1 VIDSIFLLAQAGAA
15 GAEAA
20 ANAAAANAPAPTPP
34 PVWIQNLLGW
44 LYLIGDPAF
53 TTKGVFGSLLTWT
66 KIIGLFCLVSWIGA
80 RILSAIKQRIQLPAL
95 SGIAAAGLLGGLA
108 SILLQQLQ
116 AAGRLSLPMIAGIS
130 PAVILGVISLFA
142 VLAWIETLLWVSMNK
157 DSEKGDRLLLI
168 AMHIAL
174 AYGLLNGML
183 IYAFAVVPPG
193 VSVTIVDFLAQGARM
208 GLTYMGYTALVLLL
222 YRLFSELGMFNPVR
236 TLAIAWL
243 ARKEANRRMWAP
255 YVVLTVFLVVLAFTH
270 WFLVPPRPAEMSRL
284 FVGTL
289 TLLCSLLIT
298 LMIIFL
304 SPLSLPTDI
313 QQQTIYTIVSKP
325 VSRLELIWGRIV
337 GYMTLVTLMIGLFG
351 AISYIYLIRQ
361 VNSTIRLTNQEAN
374 AIRSDNP
381 IRATQLDEQSE
392 QLAARMSA
400 RVPIKGSL
408 VFRDSR
414 GTPQIKGID
423 VGQELEYRTH
433 VEGATPSKG
442 IWRYGIIS
450 HPFDEVG
457 NMAARDAGR
466 APGKQNYPILDRRI
480 PVDNFLR
487 PGTIEYI
494 DNQISLLN
502 ARKARGENGLDSS
515 ISSLQEQRRPLANKD
530 AELQQA
536 LKAAQ
541 AANNQPEIDRVQNE
555 LATFHSDAFRIEM
568 SFTIYRTTKGRV
580 GEPVFASIKVTNPFT
595 SEQYDNTFPVREYY
609 TDNQLIPASLLVGS
623 DGFLNIEIQCV
634 SSSQYLGMA
643 ESDLFILASN
653 GSFVLNFAKGLM
665 GVWLQALVLTS
676 IGVFAGTFLSW
687 PVALLTTIAFFVSGQ
702 VAFNYL
708 QEFALS
714 AQTGGGPFESL
725 YRLLSHDNQMSDLT
739 PTVAVITAKT
749 LDSLIMPIMSRLV
762 YVVPNFASLDVSNSV
777 ADGFAVTGSKV
788 ISNTLMAVAYAL
800 PFSVAGF
807 FILKKREVAA

>member
-1 VIDSIFLLAQAGAA
+1 MIDTLFTIAQAGAA
-15 GAEAA
+15 AA
-20 ANAAAANAPAPTPP
+20 AEPVPP
-34 PVWIQNLLGW
+34 PVWVQNLLGW

-53 TTKGVFGSLLTWT
+53 TTKGLMGSLLTWT
-66 KIIGLFCLVSWIGA
+66 KIIGLFCLMSWIGA
-80 RILSAIKQRIQLPAL
+80 RTLSAIKQRIEMPAL

-116 AAGRLSLPMIAGIS
+116 RTGRLSMPLIGGVS
-130 PAVILGVISLFA
+130 PAVILGIVSLIA
-142 VLAWIETLLWVSMNK
+142 VLVWVEAMLWISMKRDSNRGDRTLL
-157 DSEKGDRLLLI
+157 L
-168 AMHIAL
+168 AMHLAL
-174 AYGLLNGML
+174 GFGIFNGML
-183 IYAFAVVPPG
+183 IYYFAVVPPG
-193 VSVTIVDFLAQGARM
+193 MTVTIVDFIAQGARM
-208 GLTYMGYTALVLLL
+208 GLTYMGYAALLL
-222 YRLFSELGMFNPVR
+222 LIVRLGMEMNMFNPIR

-255 YVVLTVFLVVLAFTH
+255 YVVLSVFLVVLAFTH

-337 GYMTLVTLMIGLFG
+337 GYMTLVTMMIGLFG
-351 AISYIYLIRQ
+351 AISYIYLVRQ
-361 VNSTIRLTNQEAN
+361 VNSTIRLTNEEAD
-374 AIRSDNP
+374 RVRTDNP
-381 IRATQLDEQSE
+381 LRATQLDEQSE
-392 QLAARMSA
+392 QLTARMSA
-400 RVPIKGSL
+400 RVPVKGSL

-414 GTPQIKGID
+414 GVPQIKGID

-442 IWRYGIIS
+442 IWRYGVVS

-457 NMAARDAGR
+457 NMAARDGGKL
-466 APGKQNYPILDRRI
+466 PGKQNYPLLDRRI
-480 PVDNFLR
+480 PVDNFLK
-487 PGTIEYI
+487 PGTIEFI
-494 DNQISLLN
+494 DNQIVLLN
-502 ARKARGENGLDSS
+502 SRKAGGESGLDSA

-530 AELQQA
+530 AELQA
-536 LKAAQ
+536 ELKKAQ
-541 AANNQPEIDRVQNE
+541 AANNQPEIERIQSD
-555 LATFHSDAFRIEM
+555 LAGFHSDPFRIEM

-580 GEPVFASIKVTNPFT
+580 GEPVFASIKATNPRT
-595 SEQYDNTFPVREYY
+595 NEQYDNTFPVREYY

-653 GSFVLNFAKGLM
+653 GSFFWNFVRGLM

-687 PVALLTTIAFFVSGQ
+687 PVALLTTIAFFVAGQ

-749 LDSLIMPIMSRLV
+749 LDSLVMPVMSRLV

-777 ADGFAVTGSKV
+777 ADGFAVTNTKV
-788 ISNTLMAVAYAL
+788 ISNLLMAVAYAL